1 MATDSP
7 ARPLTHAER
16 GRIGMRSRWD
26 ADAARRGLPPGPRI
40 VRLDSLDPVTREVIV
55 SILRARKNAAAADAK

>member
-1 MATDSP
+1 MSVDSP
-7 ARPLTHAER
+7 VRPKDPRKVAAGHASAQRRWGPE
-16 GRIGMRSRWD
+16 GRV
-26 ADAARRGLPPGPRI
+26 